1 MVSERNGEDKEAVDN
16 IQEAKAAR
24 FVETA
29 IDLANQAH
37 WVAMGHT
44 LKDGSILPKVR
55 YFSEASHV

>member
-1 MVSERNGEDKEAVDN
+1 MISERHGEDREAVEQ
-16 IQEAKAAR
+16 IQDAKAAR
-24 FVETA
+24 FVDTN
-29 IDLANQAH
+29 IDLANQAY